1 MRDPILERFQRSETA
16 GGRPRDLNQLSL
28 MERICIHI
36 ENIKCVADRGLSILP
51 SFLPARVISRI
62 SAPLAYRIFVVPSV
76 RHVLDRGV
84 YIQVVVVYS
93 IVPDV
98 CICISSIYMHLLG
111 KYLVVK

>member
-84 YIQVVVVYS
+84 YTS
-93 IVPDV
+93 RRSLFH
-98 CICISSIYMHLLG
+98 SSRRLHMYFIYIYIYLLG